1 MPTPTDLNSFITAHR
16 NDDPS
21 ALRLK
26 FHGDTR
32 PWINDAIS
40 HIECLRKSQRK
51 FVLDNGTDLTPS
63 LMVSPLSV
71 EQATSARV
79 GKLHDRLAADTSTVL
94 DMTCGLGMDTL
105 MLAADGRRRVT
116 AIEQQEPLA
125 TATARNLSA
134 HGNIE
139 VVCGDSPT
147 WLKNYSGHPFDLVF
161 IDPAR
166 RGDNGQ
172 RVYNL
177 HDCTPDLTE
186 MLPLMSGKAKKC
198 MAKLSPMLDVS
209 RTIADLPGFTALH
222 IVDEGGECRELLAL
236 IDLTTDSANVGDP
249 AITVH
254 TSGGEEFTF
263 TRQEEAEATAATAIP
278 EAGMWIYEPSPAA
291 MKSGAYNLMSSR
303 FGTSAISANTHLYI
317 SPAPIDGFP
326 GKGYEIIEVMQISNA
341 AFKSFS
347 KKYPRADIATRNLPQ
362 LSPEQLQK
370 KLKTKPGGN
379 IRVYGTTLIDG
390 TRTLIVAA
398 KPQP

>member
-1 MPTPTDLNSFITAHR
+1 MPTSADLNDFIKAHR

-21 ALRLK
+21 SLRLK
-26 FHGDTR
+26 FHGDQR

-79 GKLHDRLAADTSTVL
+79 GKLHDRLAADASTVL

-125 TATARNLSA
+125 AATARNLSS

-186 MLPLMSGKAKKC
+186 MLPIMSGKAKKC

-209 RTIADLPGFTALH
+209 RTIADLPGLTALH
-222 IVDEGGECRELLAL
+222 IVDEGGECRELLAV
-236 IDLTTDSANVGDP
+236 IDLATDSANVGEP
-249 AITVH
+249 VITVH
-254 TSGGEEFTF
+254 TSGGDEFSF
-263 TRQEEAEATAATAIP
+263 TREEEAAAAATTAIP
-278 EAGMWIYEPSPAA
+278 EAGMWIHEPSPAA

-303 FGTSAISANTHLYI
+303 FGASAISANTHLYI

-326 GKGYEIIEVMQISNA
+326 GKGYEIIEVMPISNA

-370 KLKTKPGGN
+370 KLKTKPGGS
-379 IRVYGTTLIDG
+379 IRVYGTTLHDG
-390 TRTLIVAA
+390 ARTLIIAA
-398 KPQP
+398 KPQS